1 MQAKISVI
9 DQAVMSG
16 SQVDLTVQ
24 RAVETPR
31 LEREDLTEDLRN
43 VKITVL
49 EVVGHHQIDKVQ
61 VGQEI
66 DKAQVGQE
74 MEEVLVEDEAIRSSI
89 LEDDSG
95 LKRTLRTRGL
105 IS

>member
-1 MQAKISVI
+1 MQVKISVI

-16 SQVDLTVQ
+16 SQEDLTVQ

-43 VKITVL
+43 VKITIL
-49 EVVGHHQIDKVQ
+49 EVVGHHQIGKVQ

-89 LEDDSG
+89 LEDDLG